1 MVEKVKM
8 KKLRMPERNNRR
20 NLLLGLLLIALSV
33 AGVWFAIESN
43 DKTEDYLVAARPAS
57 SGSMVTADSFR
68 VAHFNLST
76 SSNLYL
82 RPGQVPVGSYLL
94 NTVDVGQLIPK
105 GSVATSIIDARQPVI
120 ISSTMP
126 VPANLKVGDF
136 VDVWVSAAIENNKFA
151 PSVTLVRDA
160 EITDI
165 IEPSGVMAD
174 QTPRV
179 QVLVPV
185 VSVAPILDAI
195 ASKGALSLVLKRNL
209 GNG

>member
-1 MVEKVKM
+1 M

-68 VAHFNLST
+68 VTHFNLST

-136 VDVWVSAAIENNKFA
+136 VDVWVSAAIENNNFA

>member
-1 MVEKVKM
+1 M

-33 AGVWFAIESN
+33 TGVWFAIESN

-57 SGSMVTADSFR
+57 SGSKVTADSFR

-76 SSNLYL
+76 SRNLYL

>member
-1 MVEKVKM
+1 M

-20 NLLLGLLLIALSV
+20 RLALGLFLIALSV

-43 DKTEDYLVAARPAS
+43 DKTEEYLVAARPAS
-57 SGSMVTADSFR
+57 SGSVVTVDSFR
-68 VAHFNLST
+68 VAHLNLST
-76 SSNLYL
+76 SSDLYL

-94 NTVDVGQLIPK
+94 NTVDSGQLIPK

-120 ISSTMP
+120 ISSAMP
-126 VPANLKVGDF
+126 VPANLKIGDF

-174 QTPRV
+174 QTPGV

>member
-8 KKLRMPERNNRR
+8 KKLRMPAKRNRR
-20 NLLLGLLLIALSV
+20 NLLLGVLLIVLSV
-33 AGVWFAIESN
+33 AGVWYAIESN
-43 DKTEDYLVAARPAS
+43 NKTDDYLVAARPAS
-57 SGSMVTADSFR
+57 SGSMVTKDSFR
-68 VAHFNLST
+68 VEHFNLSS

-82 RPGQVPVGSYLL
+82 KPGQVPVGSYLL
-94 NTVDVGQLIPK
+94 TTLDSGQLIAK

-126 VPANLKVGDF
+126 VPDTLKVGDF
-136 VDVWVSAAIENNKFA
+136 VDIWVSEAIENGKFA
-151 PSVTLVRDA
+151 PAVTLVRDA
-160 EITDI
+160 EVTDI
-165 IEPSGVMAD
+165 MQPSGVIAD
-174 QTPRV
+174 QAPRI

-209 GNG
+209 GDD

>member
-1 MVEKVKM
+1 
-8 KKLRMPERNNRR
+8 
-20 NLLLGLLLIALSV
+20 
-33 AGVWFAIESN
+33 
-43 DKTEDYLVAARPAS
+43 
-57 SGSMVTADSFR
+57 
-68 VAHFNLST
+68 
-76 SSNLYL
+76 
-82 RPGQVPVGSYLL
+82 
-94 NTVDVGQLIPK
+94 
-105 GSVATSIIDARQPVI
+105 
-120 ISSTMP
+120 MP

>member
-1 MVEKVKM
+1 MVEKVKAI
-8 KKLRMPERNNRR
+8 KFRMPERVNRR
-20 NLLLGLLLIALSV
+20 NLAVGLFLILLSV

-43 DKTEDYLVAARPAS
+43 DKTDDYLVAAKPAS
-57 SGSMVTADSFR
+57 SGSMVTGDSFR
-68 VAHFNLST
+68 VAHLNLST
-76 SSNLYL
+76 SSDLYL
-82 RPGQVPVGSYLL
+82 RPGQVPIGSYLL

-105 GSVATSIIDARQPVI
+105 GTVATSIIDARQPVI
-120 ISSTMP
+120 ISSVMP
-126 VPANLKVGDF
+126 VPENLKVGDF
-136 VDVWVSAAIENNKFA
+136 VDVWVSTAIENNKFA

-165 IEPSGVMAD
+165 VESSGVMAD

-185 VSVAPILDAI
+185 ASVAPILDAI
-195 ASKGALSLVLKRNL
+195 ATKGALSLVLKRNL